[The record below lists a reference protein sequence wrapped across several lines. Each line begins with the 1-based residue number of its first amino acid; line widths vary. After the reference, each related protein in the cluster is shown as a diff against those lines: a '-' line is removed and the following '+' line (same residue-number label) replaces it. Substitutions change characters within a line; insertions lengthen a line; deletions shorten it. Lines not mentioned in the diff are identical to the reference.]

1 MDAVKHLG
9 HILHYKLDDVPDIVR
24 AIKDLNKKANSV
36 LYTFRSADPVV
47 KTFLI
52 KMYCL
57 SLYGCHTW
65 SLSSKCLFH
74 IQVAMNKILRKVPH
88 RYGGRS
94 ISRIHFPFF
103 ASVFSVSI
111 FCCLIYLPL

>member
-1 MDAVKHLG
+1 MFQTFQVNYQPSCRFQNVTLKYMDAVKHLG
-9 HILHYKLDDVPDIVR
+9 HILHYKLDDGPDIVH
-24 AIKDLNKKANSV
+24 AIKDVNKKANSM

-74 IQVAMNKILRKVPH
+74 IQVAMNKILRKVWNLPH
-88 RYGGRS
+88 R
-94 ISRIHFPFF
+94 
-103 ASVFSVSI
+103 
-111 FCCLIYLPL
+111 